1 MSEANLSF
9 EDIHWSNKFAAHKH
23 AASFNKYNKTIRSLI
38 QTRDFSYG
46 SEAEKLLSVVQDKQ
60 MSAEQARLLERYLRN
75 PKQYLTLDIDHISIF
90 TDCSNNSVIEKL
102 LDSDAMCNPK
112 TKARAAVLKV
122 KEEPNVGKVHKKRY
136 YDGKIGVGYTHRF
149 TMTLFD
155 NTYKRIQLYLAD
167 GTASKSHQKAL
178 RLDIIPSRFSDFE
191 LQIFFQHLSSIIG
204 NTQYKQIIKQ
214 AECQRLDIGFNMPG
228 VSQLFLFVDHANN
241 QAVKAGACFPKG
253 GAFAETTYIGDRK
266 QANHYIVY
274 DKVLKE
280 LKKHAERYGWT
291 HRRSRNLVRKCIV
304 TGRIERRHFFGA
316 NPLKLSNLHNAKIDF
331 EGLSFFNPKLL
342 PKLEKPK
349 LVRLL
354 KNKSRRKKGNETE
367 RFNAWRALR
376 RIYIAQKLPPFR
388 LDSGWFS
395 NEKAQ
400 LIDNFLATI
409 TLSENSRAPDS
420 KTLEQYRYWWQRSET
435 DKLFSYDVRPVRTF
449 DPFKP
454 DRAWQ
459 RAVESSAPLTVVYGG
474 AGTGKTRLIAER
486 TQYLADNGMRNNQI
500 TCLSFTNAAAD
511 ELNQR
516 FRTGFTV
523 RPNVS
528 TFTAWCGRQLK
539 SLFPEYK
546 GYRYIADTDDEIGR
560 IEALNNIIKDLEVS
574 ISASDVSDVLSLAK
588 NDCKSISTCA
598 EQILGKIKVNACL
611 EVIKHYEKC
620 KKVNRLW
627 DFEDVVRE
635 LEKKIKDKT
644 TAKKLGRKHKHLLL
658 DEMQDTNRAQIKL
671 LGRLLESGIELT
683 FVGDIS
689 QSIYGFRGSKPE
701 LLTKFAKDKDA
712 NVCHLTRQY
721 RASKQL
727 LMLTNF
733 VRQFTGTDNRGLR
746 VRPDSDGTLPHIC
759 HVDRLDNVLK
769 PISAFLKKH
778 HNTDT
783 LVLVRTNSMV
793 KKLRTTLKGLVDP
806 EQVITMHRAKG
817 LECQNC
823 VVIDPRFSG
832 TVMDTKEEF
841 NRLIY
846 TSITRPKNGL
856 LLINSL
862 SNTHYYKDGN
872 DYEDIN
878 ILDVLSNLKNVIQP
892 HHHSKP

>member
-23 AASFNKYNKTIRSLI
+23 KSSFKKRNKAIRSLI

-46 SEAEKLLSVVQDKQ
+46 PNADKLLSVVQDKQ
-60 MSAEQARLLERYLRN
+60 MCAEQARLLERYLRN

-90 TDCSNNSVIEKL
+90 SDCSNNSVVEKL
-102 LDSDAMCNPK
+102 LDNDAICNPK
-112 TKARAAVLKV
+112 TKARAAVLTV
-122 KEEPNVGKVHKKRY
+122 KEESNVGKVHKKRY
-136 YDGKIGVGYTHRF
+136 FDGKIGVGYTHRF
-149 TMTLFD
+149 SMTLFN

-204 NTQYKQIIKQ
+204 NTQYKQVIRHAK
-214 AECQRLDIGFNMPG
+214 CQRLDIGFNMPG

-241 QAVKAGACFPKG
+241 QSVKAGTCFPKG
-253 GAFAETTYIGDRK
+253 EAFAETTYIGDRK
-266 QANHYIVY
+266 QAGHYIIY
-274 DKVLKE
+274 DKVIKE

-291 HRRSRNLVRKCIV
+291 RRRSSDLLERCIV
-304 TGRIERRHFFGA
+304 TGRIERRHFYGT
-316 NPLKLSNLHNAKIDF
+316 NPLKLPNLHNAKIDF

-376 RIYIAQKLPPFR
+376 RIYIAQKLPSYR
-388 LDSGWFS
+388 LDSDWFS
-395 NEKAQ
+395 NEKVQ
-400 LIDNFLATI
+400 LLDHFLATI

-435 DKLFSYDVRPVRTF
+435 NKLFSYDLRPVRTF
-449 DPFKP
+449 DPDKP

-459 RAVESSAPLTVVYGG
+459 RAVKSSAPLTVVYGG

-486 TQYLADNGMRNNQI
+486 AQYLADNGMRNNEI

-539 SLFPEYK
+539 SLFPEYED
-546 GYRYIADTDDEIGR
+546 YRYISDTDDESGR
-560 IEALNNIIKDLEVS
+560 IETLSKIIKDLEAT
-574 ISASDVSDVLSLAK
+574 ISTKKVRNVLSLAK
-588 NDCKSISTCA
+588 NDCKSISKCA
-598 EQILGKIKVNACL
+598 EPTLGKSKVNECL
-611 EVIKHYEKC
+611 EVIKHYEKY
-620 KKVNRLW
+620 KKVNKLW

-635 LEKKIKDKT
+635 LERRIKDKA
-644 TAKKLGRKHKHLLL
+644 TAKRLGRKHKHLLL

-671 LGRLLESGIELT
+671 LSRLLECGVELT
-683 FVGDIS
+683 FVGDVS
-689 QSIYGFRGSKPE
+689 QSIYGFRGSRPE

-721 RASKQL
+721 RSSKQL

-733 VRQFTGTDNRGLR
+733 VRQFTGTESRSLQVQPN
-746 VRPDSDGTLPHIC
+746 SNGTPPHIC
-759 HVDRLDNVLK
+759 HADRLDDVLK
-769 PISAFLKKH
+769 PISAFLKMH

-783 LVLVRTNSMV
+783 LVLVRTKSMV
-793 KKLRTTLKGLVDP
+793 KKLRTALKGLFEP
-806 EQVITMHRAKG
+806 EQVITMHKAKG

-823 VVIDPRFSG
+823 IVIDPRFSG
-832 TVMDTKEEF
+832 KVMDTKEEF

-846 TSITRPKNGL
+846 TAVTRPKDAL
-856 LLINSL
+856 MLINSR
-862 SNTHYYKDGN
+862 SNTQYCKDG
-872 DYEDIN
+872 DDHEDNN
-878 ILDVLSNLKNVIQP
+878 ILDVIAIQNEIIRA
-892 HHHSKP
+892 KD

>member
-1 MSEANLSF
+1 MSDANLSF

-23 AASFNKYNKTIRSLI
+23 TASFKKHNKAIRSMI
-38 QTRDFSYG
+38 QARGFSYG
-46 SEAEKLLSVVQDKQ
+46 SDAEKLLSVVQDKQ
-60 MSAEQARLLERYLRN
+60 VCAEQARLLERYLRN

-90 TDCSNNSVIEKL
+90 TDCSKNSVVKKL
-102 LDSDAMCNPK
+102 LDDDAICNPK

-136 YDGKIGVGYTHRF
+136 YDGKIGVKYTHRF
-149 TMTLFD
+149 SLTLFD

-214 AECQRLDIGFNMPG
+214 AECQRLDIGFNMLG
-228 VSQLFLFVDHANN
+228 VSQLFLFVDHAEN
-241 QAVKAGACFPKG
+241 QNINAGACFPNG
-253 GAFAETTYIGDRK
+253 DSFAETTYIGDRK

-291 HRRSRNLVRKCIV
+291 RKRSSNLLKKCIV
-304 TGRIERRHFFGA
+304 TSRIERRHFFGGK
-316 NPLKLSNLHNAKIDF
+316 PLKLSNLHDANVDF

-342 PKLEKPK
+342 AKLEKPK

-354 KNKSRRKKGNETE
+354 KNKSRREKGNETE
-367 RFNAWRALR
+367 KFNAWRALR
-376 RIYIAQKLPPFR
+376 RIYIAQKLPSFT
-388 LDSGWFS
+388 LDTDWYS

-409 TLSENSRAPDS
+409 TLSENSRVPDS
-420 KTLEQYRYWWQRSET
+420 NTLEQYRYWWQRSET
-435 DKLFSYDVRPVRTF
+435 NKLFSFDVRPVRTF
-449 DPFKP
+449 DPDKPDKP
-454 DRAWQ
+454 DRAWK
-459 RAVESSAPLTVVYGG
+459 RAVKSSAPLTVVYGG

-486 TQYLADNGMRNNQI
+486 AQYLADNGVKDNEI

-516 FRTGFTV
+516 FKTGFTV

-539 SLFPEYK
+539 SLFPEYN
-546 GYRYIADTDDEIGR
+546 GYRYIADTDDESGR
-560 IEALNNIIKDLEVS
+560 IEALNKIIKDLDAF

-588 NDCKSISTCA
+588 NDCKSISKCA
-598 EQILGKIKVNACL
+598 VPVVGKSKVNACL
-611 EVIKHYEKC
+611 EVIKYYEKY
-620 KKVNRLW
+620 KKVNSLW

-635 LEKKIKDKT
+635 LERRIKDKT

-658 DEMQDTNRAQIKL
+658 DEMQDTNRAQIKQ
-671 LGRLLESGIELT
+671 LGKLLESGIELS

-712 NVCHLTRQY
+712 NVRHLTRQY

-733 VRQFTGTDNRGLR
+733 VRQFTGTESSGLR
-746 VRPDSDGTLPHIC
+746 VQANSDGTPPSIC
-759 HVDRLDNVLK
+759 HVDRLDKVLK
-769 PISAFLKKH
+769 PINAFLKMH

-793 KKLRTTLKGLVDP
+793 KTLRTKLKGLLEP
-806 EQVITMHRAKG
+806 EQVITMHKAKG

-823 VVIDPRFSG
+823 IVIDPRFSG
-832 TVMDTKEEF
+832 KVMDTKEEF

-846 TSITRPKNGL
+846 TAVTRPKDNL
-856 LLINSL
+856 MLINSL

-872 DYEDIN
+872 DHEDNN
-878 ILDVLSNLKNVIQP
+878 ILDVIASQNEIIRP
-892 HHHSKP
+892 MD

>member
-23 AASFNKYNKTIRSLI
+23 KSSFKKHNKAIRSLI

-46 SEAEKLLSVVQDKQ
+46 SDADKLLSIVQDQQ
-60 MSAEQARLLERYLRN
+60 MCAEQARLLERYLCN

-90 TDCSNNSVIEKL
+90 TDCSNNSVVEKL
-102 LDSDAMCNPK
+102 LDNDAICNPK
-112 TKARAAVLKV
+112 TKARSAVLTV
-122 KEEPNVGKVHKKRY
+122 KEESNVGKVHKKRY
-136 YDGKIGVGYTHRF
+136 FDGKIGVKYTHRF
-149 TMTLFD
+149 SMTLFD
-155 NTYKRIQLYLAD
+155 NTYKRIQLYMAD
-167 GTASKSHQKAL
+167 GTASPSNRKAL

-204 NTQYKQIIKQ
+204 NTQYKQVIRHAK
-214 AECQRLDIGFNMPG
+214 CQRLDIGFNMPG
-228 VSQLFLFVDHANN
+228 VSQLFLFVDHTNN
-241 QAVKAGACFPKG
+241 QSVKAGACFPKG
-253 GAFAETTYIGDRK
+253 SAFAETTYIGARK
-266 QANHYIVY
+266 QASHYIVY

-280 LKKHAERYGWT
+280 LKKHSERYGWT
-291 HRRSRNLVRKCIV
+291 RRRSSDLLKKCIV
-304 TGRIERRHFFGA
+304 TSRVERRHFFGDK
-316 NPLKLSNLHNAKIDF
+316 PLKLSNLHDAKIDF

-376 RIYIAQKLPPFR
+376 RIYISQKLPPFR
-388 LDSGWFS
+388 LDNDWFS

-400 LIDNFLATI
+400 LIEHFLATI
-409 TLSENSRAPDS
+409 TLSENSRTPDS

-435 DKLFSYDVRPVRTF
+435 NKLSSYDLRSVRTF
-449 DPFKP
+449 DPFKS
-454 DRAWQ
+454 DRAWK
-459 RAVESSAPLTVVYGG
+459 RAVKSSAPLTVVYGG

-486 TQYLADNGMRNNQI
+486 TQYLADNGVRNNEI

-539 SLFPEYK
+539 SLFPEYED
-546 GYRYIADTDDEIGR
+546 YRYISDTDDESGR
-560 IEALNNIIKDLEVS
+560 IEALSKIIKDLEAT
-574 ISASDVSDVLSLAK
+574 ISTKKVRNVLSLAK
-588 NDCKSISTCA
+588 NDCKSISKCA
-598 EQILGKIKVNACL
+598 VPVLGKSKVNACL
-611 EVIKHYEKC
+611 SVIKHYEKY

-635 LEKKIKDKT
+635 LERRIKDKT
-644 TAKKLGRKHKHLLL
+644 TANKLSRKHKHLLL

-701 LLTKFAKDKDA
+701 LLSKFAKDKDA

-733 VRQFTGTDNRGLR
+733 VRQYTGTGSRSLQ
-746 VRPDSDGTLPHIC
+746 VQPDFDGTPPYIC
-759 HVDRLDNVLK
+759 HADGLDDVLK
-769 PISAFLKKH
+769 PISDFLEKH
-778 HNTDT
+778 QNADT
-783 LVLVRTNSMV
+783 LILVRTNSMV
-793 KKLRTTLKGLVDP
+793 KKLRTALKGLLEP
-806 EQVITMHRAKG
+806 EQVITMHKAKG

-823 VVIDPRFSG
+823 IVIDPRFSG

-856 LLINSL
+856 LLINSM
-862 SNTHYYKDGN
+862 SNTHYYKGGN

-878 ILDVLSNLKNVIQP
+878 ILDVVASQNVIIRAMD
-892 HHHSKP
+892 

>member
-23 AASFNKYNKTIRSLI
+23 KSSFKKHNETIRSLI
-38 QTRDFSYG
+38 QTRNFSYG
-46 SEAEKLLSVVQDKQ
+46 SDAGKLLSVVQDKQ
-60 MSAEQARLLERYLRN
+60 ICAEQARLLERYLCN

-90 TDCSNNSVIEKL
+90 TDCSNNSVVEKL
-102 LDSDAMCNPK
+102 LDNGAICNPK
-112 TKARAAVLKV
+112 TKARAAVLTV
-122 KEEPNVGKVHKKRY
+122 KKEPNVGKVHKKRY

-167 GTASKSHQKAL
+167 GTASTSNRKAL
-178 RLDIIPSRFSDFE
+178 RLDIIPSRFSNFE

-204 NTQYKQIIKQ
+204 NTQYKQVIRQ
-214 AECQRLDIGFNMPG
+214 AKCQRLDIGFNMPG

-241 QAVKAGACFPKG
+241 QSVKAGACFPKG
-253 GAFAETTYIGDRK
+253 SAFAETTYIGNRK

-291 HRRSRNLVRKCIV
+291 HRRSSNQLKKCIV
-304 TGRIERRHFFGA
+304 ASRVERRHFFGEK
-316 NPLKLSNLHNAKIDF
+316 PLKLANLHDAKIDF

-388 LDSGWFS
+388 LDSDWFS

-435 DKLFSYDVRPVRTF
+435 NKLFSYDLRPVRTF
-449 DPFKP
+449 YTDKS

-459 RAVESSAPLTVVYGG
+459 RAVESSDPLTVVYGG

-486 TQYLADNGMRNNQI
+486 AQYLADNGVRNNQI

-516 FRTGFTV
+516 FKTGFTV

-539 SLFPEYK
+539 SLFPEYED
-546 GYRYIADTDDEIGR
+546 YRYIADTDDESFR
-560 IEALNNIIKDLEVS
+560 IEVLNKIIKDLKAT
-574 ISASDVSDVLSLAK
+574 ISATDVSNALSLAN
-588 NDCKSISTCA
+588 NDCKSISKCVVPV
-598 EQILGKIKVNACL
+598 LGKSNVNSCL
-611 EVIKHYEKC
+611 SVIKHYEKY
-620 KKVNRLW
+620 KKENKLW

-635 LEKKIKDKT
+635 LERRIKDKA
-644 TAKKLGRKHKHLLL
+644 TANKLSRKHKHLLL

-671 LGRLLESGIELT
+671 LSRLLECGVELT
-683 FVGDIS
+683 FVGDVS
-689 QSIYGFRGSKPE
+689 QSIYGFRGSNPE

-721 RASKQL
+721 RATKQL
-727 LMLTNF
+727 LMFTNF
-733 VRQFTGTDNRGLR
+733 VRQFTGTDSRGLR
-746 VRPDSDGTLPHIC
+746 VRSDSDGSLPHIC
-759 HVDRLDNVLK
+759 HVDRLDDVLK
-769 PISAFLKKH
+769 PISAFLKMH

-793 KKLRTTLKGLVDP
+793 KKLRTALKELLEP
-806 EQVITMHRAKG
+806 EQVITMHKAKG

-823 VVIDPRFSG
+823 IVIDPRYSG
-832 TVMDTKEEF
+832 KVIDTKEEF

-878 ILDVLSNLKNVIQP
+878 ILDVVASQNEIIRAID
-892 HHHSKP
+892 

>member
-1 MSEANLSF
+1 MSDANLSF
-9 EDIHWSNKFAAHKH
+9 EDIHWSNKFTAHKH
-23 AASFNKYNKTIRSLI
+23 KPSFKKHSEIIRPLI

-46 SEAEKLLSVVQDKQ
+46 SDAEKLLSVIQDKQ
-60 MSAEQARLLERYLRN
+60 MCAAQARLLERYLCK

-90 TDCSNNSVIEKL
+90 IDCSNNSVVEKL
-102 LDSDAMCNPK
+102 LDNDAICNPK
-112 TKARAAVLKV
+112 TKTRATVLKV

-136 YDGKIGVGYTHRF
+136 YDGKIGVKYTCRF
-149 TMTLFD
+149 SMTLFD

-167 GTASKSHQKAL
+167 GTASTSNRKAL

-204 NTQYKQIIKQ
+204 NTQYKQVIRHAK
-214 AECQRLDIGFNMPG
+214 CQRLDIGFDMPG

-241 QAVKAGACFPKG
+241 QSVKAGACFPNG
-253 GAFAETTYIGDRK
+253 DAFAETTYIGDRK

-280 LKKHAERYGWT
+280 LKKHSERYGWT
-291 HRRSRNLVRKCIV
+291 HRRSSNLLRKCIV
-304 TGRIERRHFFGA
+304 ASRVERRHFFGEK
-316 NPLKLSNLHNAKIDF
+316 PLKLSNLHDAKIDF

-354 KNKSRRKKGNETE
+354 KNKSRRKKGSETE
-367 RFNAWRALR
+367 KLNAWRALR

-388 LDSGWFS
+388 LDTDWYS
-395 NEKAQ
+395 NAKTK
-400 LIDNFLATI
+400 LIDHFLATI
-409 TLSENSRAPDS
+409 TLTADNNAPNS
-420 KTLEQYRYWWQRSET
+420 KTLEQYRHWWQRSET
-435 DKLFSYDVRPVRTF
+435 NKLFSFDVRPVRTF

-459 RAVESSAPLTVVYGG
+459 RAVESSAPLTIVYGG
-474 AGTGKTRLIAER
+474 AGTGKTRLMAER
-486 TQYLADNGMRNNQI
+486 AQYLADNGVPDNEI

-539 SLFPEYK
+539 NLFPEYK
-546 GYRYIADTDDEIGR
+546 GYRYIADTDDESGKV
-560 IEALNNIIKDLEVS
+560 EVLNKIIKDLKAT
-574 ISASDVSDVLSLAK
+574 ISASDVSDVLSLSY
-588 NDCKSISTCA
+588 NDCKSISKCA
-598 EQILGKIKVNACL
+598 EPTLGKSKVNECL
-611 EVIKHYEKC
+611 EVIKHYEKY

-635 LEKKIKDKT
+635 LERRIKDKT
-644 TAKKLGRKHKHLLL
+644 TAETLGRKHKHLLL

-689 QSIYGFRGSKPE
+689 QSIYGFRGSRPE
-701 LLTKFAKDKDA
+701 LLTKFAKNKDA

-733 VRQFTGTDNRGLR
+733 VRQFTGTGSRGLR

-783 LVLVRTNSMV
+783 LILVRTNSMV
-793 KKLRTTLKGLVDP
+793 KKLKTTLKGLVDP

-823 VVIDPRFSG
+823 IVIDPRFSG
-832 TVMDTKEEF
+832 NVIDTKKEF

-846 TSITRPKNGL
+846 TAVTRPKYNL
-856 LLINSL
+856 MLINSL

-872 DYEDIN
+872 DHEDIN
-878 ILDVLSNLKNVIQP
+878 ILDVLSNLEGAIQSP
-892 HHHSKP
+892 